1 MKTANNKQFIA
12 EYNKFYTTN
21 TEKLVKQLLKNA
33 NKYCIFCIDDA
44 EEIVE
49 ESMVELYEQIANQE
63 DADFMSMLTYPL
75 IYTICSRKACKRVS
89 NPWVVMTDSLY
100 KTINNE
106 DEKLEISQKV
116 EESAKV
122 LDSEEYVDD
131 EYKREIAK
139 ECIAELSDKK
149 LLLITGFYIEK
160 KSFAELAE
168 ELGYRD
174 ASVAKTAKCRV
185 MKELATQVEE
195 RLAKYRK
202 NQRLDI
208 FGREAA

>member
-33 NKYCIFCIDDA
+33 DKYCIFCIDDA

-100 KTINNE
+100 KTGGD
-106 DEKLEISQKV
+106 DEMVEICHQV
-116 EESAKV
+116 EKCAQAQNAA
-122 LDSEEYVDD
+122 EYVDD

-149 LLLITGFYIEK
+149 LLLITGFYLEK

-174 ASVAKTAKCRV
+174 ASVAKAAKCRV